1 MVNNNFVVRFTTY
14 KERAILDM
22 IKKEKY
28 ISTCEMIYQMISKRI
43 KARRD
48 FFHLQNK
55 DICPSA
61 DANLISAIINNRR
74 DIKKNKYLI
83 PDGVKGTY
91 ISENTIPF
99 IDTIASNLSYES
111 TAELLIGTYDELEAY
126 SEELFQRLIKDALVD
141 EDEKISKEINNLLC
155 DYIPY
160 AKASTYFDLQEQ
172 HGDIT
177 SFVIDKQFQYDIEE
191 YSKLQMYA
199 IARIYEYVKI
209 EFKEYFSEF
218 FKIQPNT
225 LKLNNRLSKFVITKL
240 LPLIKSYRR
249 NIDLIESAKQ
259 MLSKSYDKLVYYAN
273 YELKLSPETID
284 YHENDISY
292 YERNTIYEWILAEYD
307 FITKLE
313 EIQKNTEGEPNITLL
328 DNTWNCKMC
337 LNPILN
343 NEQNI

>member
-1 MVNNNFVVRFTTY
+1 M
-14 KERAILDM
+14 
-22 IKKEKY
+22 
-28 ISTCEMIYQMISKRI
+28 SIYFR
-43 KARRD
+43 
-48 FFHLQNK
+48 
-55 DICPSA
+55 
-61 DANLISAIINNRR
+61 
-74 DIKKNKYLI
+74 
-83 PDGVKGTY
+83 
-91 ISENTIPF
+91 F
-99 IDTIASNLSYES
+99 IDYFVRNIGNNL
-111 TAELLIGTYDELEAY
+111 
-126 SEELFQRLIKDALVD
+126 
-141 EDEKISKEINNLLC
+141 ISKEINNLLC

-328 DNTWNCKMC
+328 YNTWNCKMC